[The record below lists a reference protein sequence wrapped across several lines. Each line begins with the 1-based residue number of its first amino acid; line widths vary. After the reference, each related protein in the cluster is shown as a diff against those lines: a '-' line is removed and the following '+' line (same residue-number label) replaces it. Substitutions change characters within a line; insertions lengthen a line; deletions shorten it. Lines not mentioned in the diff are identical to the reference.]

1 MNFLGFGLN
10 EFERFE
16 ENMIIVSRLKII
28 PLTIE
33 NLSVIAVAAAARKIE
48 TRAAYSQNTLYKRLF
63 ALPRI

>member
-33 NLSVIAVAAAARKIE
+33 NLSVIAVAVAARKI
-48 TRAAYSQNTLYKRLF
+48 AAYSQNTLYKRLF